1 MNARLLKEAPAAQ
14 IVSLFADA
22 PTFNPRASAYLLAAY
37 ADEFP
42 AGTVFLCIVDPGKG
56 SDRPP
61 VIVEAE
67 DKWYVGPGNGL
78 FELVRRKAAISCIWE
93 INWRPDELSASFHGR
108 DLFAPVAAALEN
120 GKPSGE
126 IEREPDRNRF
136 SYWPDQLLEIV
147 YIDCYVNALTG
158 LSADC
163 VNTQFDLL
171 VNNLF
176 VSHGRTFS
184 DVSQGVHFGM

>member
-1 MNARLLKEAPAAQ
+1 M
-14 IVSLFADA
+14 
-22 PTFNPRASAYLLAAY
+22 
-37 ADEFP
+37 
-42 AGTVFLCIVDPGKG
+42 
-56 SDRPP
+56 
-61 VIVEAE
+61 
-67 DKWYVGPGNGL
+67 GPGNGL
-78 FELVRRKAAISCIWE
+78 FELVRRKAAISCIWK

-136 SYWPDQLLEIV
+136 SYWPDQLSEIV